1 MSLESVFA
9 ALGGWL
15 VLKETM
21 TGWEL
26 TGCAMVFAG
35 VILSQLSPAGE
46 KS

>member
-15 VLKETM
+15 VLGETM
-21 TGWEL
+21 TRWEL
-26 TGCAMVFAG
+26 TGCALVFAA

-46 KS
+46 KR